1 MMFIFGYI
9 GLKEKIMDAIS
20 PEGEIYTYRNVLV

>member
-1 MMFIFGYI
+1 MFIFGYI

-20 PEGEIYTYRNVLV
+20 PEGEVYTHVSIAN

>member
-9 GLKEKIMDAIS
+9 VLKEKIMDAIS
-20 PEGEIYTYRNVLV
+20 PEGEIYIHRVLLY